1 MKNILKMFQSQRS
14 SFCVFLNPVCL
25 PSSPKL
31 DVSRVSKSNIFRQ
44 FRSLCQQ
51 CGRQDLLA
59 LPSYAQAK
67 MAAMSFQVAKQQFF
81 DALGSHGY
89 GAWIGKPLEEKS
101 FDEAAASDGQGAGSV
116 ANSNQGYNNNNSYG
130 STTTDYNS
138 SQWGS
143 SAYTQAM

>member
-1 MKNILKMFQSQRS
+1 
-14 SFCVFLNPVCL
+14 
-25 PSSPKL
+25 
-31 DVSRVSKSNIFRQ
+31 
-44 FRSLCQQ
+44 
-51 CGRQDLLA
+51 
-59 LPSYAQAK
+59 